1 MPKTAH
7 VDLNTPSLEG
17 RVSEAEWET
26 RVNLAAAF
34 RIAYHFGW
42 NHTIHN
48 HFAARVPDAPDHFVM
63 NPQGL
68 GWHEITASS
77 LITSD
82 FNGNDLTASDYRLAQ
97 AGRNFHG
104 AILDARRDLACSMHV
119 HPQAAVVISATKEGL
134 LPIDQSSSMLYGRV
148 SYHAFEGLAQEAEEG
163 PRIVADLGDNL
174 MLIMQNHGVL
184 TVGRTIA
191 EGFTVLHRLVECCET
206 QAQLMA
212 TGRDY
217 TLVSDEVCAHIQD
230 QVYQRT
236 QGRPG
241 GELDWAMYRRLAERL
256 DSSYK
261 D

>member
-1 MPKTAH
+1 MPDTAT
-7 VDLNTPSLEG
+7 VVLNTPSLEG
-17 RVSEAEWET
+17 QLSEAEWDT

-82 FNGNDLTASDYRLAQ
+82 FNGNDLTPSDYRLAP

-104 AILDARRDLACSMHV
+104 AILDARRDLACVLHV
-119 HPQAAVVISATKEGL
+119 HPKAAVVISATKEGL

-148 SYHAFEGLAQEAEEG
+148 SYHEFEGLAQEAEEG

-191 EGFTVLHRLVECCET
+191 EGFAVLHTLVSCCET

-217 TLVSDEVCAHIQD
+217 TLVPEDVCKH
-230 QVYQRT
+230 T
-236 QGRPG
+236 QAQIDARHQNRPR
-241 GELDWAMYRRLAERL
+241 GELEWAMYRRLAEKL
-256 DSSYK
+256 DRSYK